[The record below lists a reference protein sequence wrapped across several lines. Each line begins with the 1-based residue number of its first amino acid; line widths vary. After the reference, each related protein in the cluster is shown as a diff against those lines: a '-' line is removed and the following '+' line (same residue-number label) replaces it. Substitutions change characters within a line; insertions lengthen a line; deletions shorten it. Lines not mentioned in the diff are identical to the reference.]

1 MKATINGL
9 EVGFEASDTIL
20 DVARR
25 NGIHIPTL
33 CELHDINHSPATCRV
48 CLVEVYQAEGAEPSY
63 LTACDTAMG
72 EGWRI
77 MTRTPVVREKRRVQ
91 MEMTLADH
99 HQDCATCSRTGDCE
113 LLDAADSVGL
123 QRVRFQRRP
132 LATTALDIP
141 ENAAII
147 YDQTRCIR
155 CLRCVTVCREIQ
167 TVDAFEVV
175 GRGAKAGVRI
185 RNTDSAGESA
195 CVACGQCVMV
205 CPTGALTERDQTQQV
220 VDYLADPDIITVF
233 QIAPAIRVGFGEEF
247 GLPAGTNVEGQVVTA
262 LHRIG
267 ADMVLDTSFAAD
279 LVIMEEGNE
288 VLQRLRKGEGP
299 VMTSCCPGWVSFAE
313 KNYPEILP
321 HLSSSRSPQ
330 QCLGSLVKSYL
341 PKKMGVRADKIR
353 MISIMPCT
361 AKKEEAAREE
371 FCHDGIKDVDVVL
384 TIREFAR
391 LLRHEG
397 VDLKALP
404 GTPFDNPYLTEYT
417 GAGVIFGTSGGVM
430 EAAIR
435 TLYYAVNGKELGQIE
450 VEAVRG
456 SEHLRSACIDV
467 GGDVGQV
474 KVAICHSL
482 KAARSLVESVKAGES
497 EYDFI
502 EVMACPG
509 GCIHGGGHLRGK
521 HRYFKQVEQRRDAL
535 YSADRQKQVRQSHH
549 NVQVQKLYEEYL
561 EHPLSHRSHELLHTH
576 YRDRKHPACAD
587 IQAIWQ
593 ELDAHRIKEEV

>member
-1 MKATINGL
+1 MKAIMNGL
-9 EVGFEASDTIL
+9 EVEFEASETIL
-20 DVARR
+20 EVARR
-25 NGIHIPTL
+25 NGVHIPTL

-48 CLVEVYQAEGAEPSY
+48 CLVEVLQGDAAAPAYM
-63 LTACDTAMG
+63 TACDTPMS
-72 EGWRI
+72 EGWRV
-77 MTRTPVVREKRRVQ
+77 MTRTPAVREKRRVQ
-91 MEMTLADH
+91 MEMTMADH
-99 HQDCATCSRTGDCE
+99 HQDCATCSRIGDCE

-132 LATTALDIP
+132 LASTALEATEDQ
-141 ENAAII
+141 AII

-155 CLRCVTVCREIQ
+155 CLRCVTVCRDIQ

-175 GRGAKAGVRI
+175 GRGAKAGLRVRHGG
-185 RNTDSAGESA
+185 NEAESA

-220 VDYLADPDIITVF
+220 IDYLADPDIITVF

-267 ADMVLDTSFAAD
+267 ANMVLDTSFAAD
-279 LVIMEEGNE
+279 LVIMEEGSE
-288 VLQRLRKGEGP
+288 VLQRLRSGNGP

-330 QCLGSLVKSYL
+330 QCLGSLVKHYL
-341 PKKMGVRADKIR
+341 PKKMGVRADKVR
-353 MISIMPCT
+353 MVSIMPCT

-371 FCHDGIKDVDVVL
+371 FIHDGVPDVDVVL

-391 LLRHEG
+391 LLRSEG

-404 GTPFDNPYLTEYT
+404 PTPFDNPYLTEFT

-435 TLYYAVNGKELGQIE
+435 TLYFVVNGEELGEIE

-456 SEHLRSACIDV
+456 NAHLRSATIDV

-474 KVAICHSL
+474 RVAICHSL
-482 KAARSLVESVKAGES
+482 RAARTLVEDVKAGRS
-497 EYDFI
+497 EFDFI

-509 GCIHGGGHLRGK
+509 GCIHGGGHLRSK
-521 HRYFKQVEQRRDAL
+521 HRYFRQVEQRRNAL
-535 YSADRQKQVRQSHH
+535 FTADRQKQVRQSHR
-549 NVQVQKLYEEYL
+549 NVQVQKLYEEFL
-561 EHPLSHRSHELLHTH
+561 EHPLSHCSHELLHTH
-576 YRDRKHPACAD
+576 YRDRKHARPAD

-593 ELDAHRIKEEV
+593 ELDADRAGEKV